1 MMILVTVEV
10 QILQHCPD
18 SLEHSPATAN
28 FAGEKLKFLH
38 CKLHRS
44 FITRFGISVNC
55 HWMYRQQHRKWTCF
69 ALSLAIP
76 VAKRKHSIV
85 AF

>member
-1 MMILVTVEV
+1 MMILVTVAV
-10 QILQHCPD
+10 QIQQHCPD

-44 FITRFGISVNC
+44 FITRFGISVN
-55 HWMYRQQHRKWTCF
+55 
-69 ALSLAIP
+69 LSLDVQATAQEMDLFCIFTGNSTSQ
-76 VAKRKHSIV
+76 KQT
-85 AF
+85 

>member
-28 FAGEKLKFLH
+28 FAGEKLKFIANCIEASSPDLVFPLTVTGSTGNSTGNGLVLH
-38 CKLHRS
+38 FH
-44 FITRFGISVNC
+44 
-55 HWMYRQQHRKWTCF
+55 
-69 ALSLAIP
+69 
-76 VAKRKHSIV
+76 
-85 AF
+85 